1 LPIGNINPEI
11 FHLPFIN
18 FVYRNSASR
27 GEKILRSIKKTEKLT
42 SQVFEQLKDQI
53 LTGKWKPGFKIPSE
67 NKLTEI
73 FKVSRITIREALQ
86 ALVVLDLLE
95 KKRGKGTFV
104 KNSFTDS
111 FISSLLPLIQFDRSQ
126 AAYMHEYRKIVEIG
140 SIELVVER
148 ASIEDIQRLKNILQE
163 MKKYKQNN
171 LEKFA
176 FEDLN
181 FHLALSQI
189 TKNPI
194 IIRANFVIK
203 DFFRNHMI
211 KIVEAMGT
219 EPGLYYHEKIIKA
232 IEDRNRKEAR
242 KLMKEHLENNERYL

>member
-1 LPIGNINPEI
+1 L
-11 FHLPFIN
+11 
-18 FVYRNSASR
+18 
-27 GEKILRSIKKTEKLT
+27 KSIKKSENLT

-53 LTGKWKPGFKIPSE
+53 ITGKWKPGFKIPSE
-67 NKLTEI
+67 NKLVEI
-73 FKVSRITIREALQ
+73 LNVSRITIREALQ

-95 KKRGKGTFV
+95 KKRGQGTFV
-104 KNSFTDS
+104 KNSFTES

-126 AAYMHEYRKIVEIG
+126 AVYMHEYRKIVEIG

-148 ASIEDIQRLKNILQE
+148 ASAADIQRLKDILEE
-163 MKKYKQNN
+163 MKKYQENY

-176 FEDLN
+176 LADLN

-203 DFFRNHMI
+203 DFFRNHMV

-219 EPGLYYHEKIIKA
+219 EPGLYYHEKMIQA
-232 IEDRNRKEAR
+232 IENKDRKEAR
-242 KLMKEHLENNERYL
+242 QLMKKHLENNEDYL

>member
-1 LPIGNINPEI
+1 MLFAESYAIIYSI
-11 FHLPFIN
+11 
-18 FVYRNSASR
+18 
-27 GEKILRSIKKTEKLT
+27 GEKSLKSIKKTENLT

-53 LTGKWKPGFKIPSE
+53 ITGKWKPGFKIPSE

-73 FKVSRITIREALQ
+73 LNVSRITIREALQ
-86 ALVVLDLLE
+86 ALVALDLLE
-95 KKRGKGTFV
+95 KKRGQGTFV
-104 KNSFTDS
+104 KHSLAET
-111 FISSLLPLIQFDRSQ
+111 FIGSLLPLIQFDRSQ

-148 ASIEDIQRLKNILQE
+148 ASAEDIQRLRNILVE
-163 MKKYKQNN
+163 MGKYKDNQ

-176 FEDLN
+176 LEDLN

-194 IIRANFVIK
+194 IIRSNFVIK
-203 DFFRNHMI
+203 DFFRNHMV

-219 EPGLYYHEKIIKA
+219 EPGLYYHEKMIQA
-232 IEDRNRKEAR
+232 IENKDRKEAR
-242 KLMKEHLENNERYL
+242 QLMKKHIENNEAYSQLYC

>member
-1 LPIGNINPEI
+1 L
-11 FHLPFIN
+11 
-18 FVYRNSASR
+18 
-27 GEKILRSIKKTEKLT
+27 KSIKKTENLT

-53 LTGKWKPGFKIPSE
+53 ITGKWEPGYKIPSE

-73 FKVSRITIREALQ
+73 LNVSRITIREALQ

-95 KKRGKGTFV
+95 KKRGQGTFV
-104 KNSFTDS
+104 KNSFTES

-126 AAYMHEYRKIVEIG
+126 AVYMHEYRKIVEIG

-148 ASIEDIQRLKNILQE
+148 ASNNDIVRLKEILE
-163 MKKYKQNN
+163 KMKKYRENN

-176 FEDLN
+176 LEDLN

-203 DFFRNHMI
+203 DFFRNHMV

-219 EPGLYYHEKIIKA
+219 EPGLYYHEKMIQA
-232 IEDRNRKEAR
+232 IESKDRKEAR
-242 KLMKEHLENNERYL
+242 QLMKKHLENNENYL

>member
-1 LPIGNINPEI
+1 M
-11 FHLPFIN
+11 
-18 FVYRNSASR
+18 
-27 GEKILRSIKKTEKLT
+27 KSIKKTEKLT

-53 LTGKWKPGFKIPSE
+53 ITGKWKPGYKIPSE
-67 NKLTEI
+67 NKLTEML
-73 FKVSRITIREALQ
+73 KVSRITIREALQ
-86 ALVVLDLLE
+86 ALVALDLLE
-95 KKRGKGTFV
+95 KKRGQGTFV
-104 KNSFTDS
+104 KNSFTES
-111 FISSLLPLIQFDRSQ
+111 YISSLLPLIQFDRSQ
-126 AAYMHEYRKIVEIG
+126 AVYMHEYRKIVEIG

-148 ASIEDIQRLKNILQE
+148 ASQEDIQRLKNILEE
-163 MKKYKQNN
+163 MKKYRQNN

-203 DFFRNHMI
+203 DFFRNHMV

-219 EPGLYYHEKIIKA
+219 EPGLYYHEKIIQA
-232 IEDRNRKEAR
+232 IEEKDRKKVRN
-242 KLMKEHLENNERYL
+242 LMKKHLENNEKYL

>member
-1 LPIGNINPEI
+1 M
-11 FHLPFIN
+11 
-18 FVYRNSASR
+18 
-27 GEKILRSIKKTEKLT
+27 KSIKKTENLT

-53 LTGKWKPGFKIPSE
+53 ITGKWKPGYKIPSE
-67 NKLTEI
+67 NELAEI
-73 FKVSRITIREALQ
+73 FNVSRMTVREALQ
-86 ALVVLDLLE
+86 ALVALDLLE
-95 KKRGKGTFV
+95 KKRGRGTFV
-104 KNSFTDS
+104 KNSFTES

-126 AAYMHEYRKIVEIG
+126 AAYMHEYRKIVEVG

-148 ASIEDIQRLKNILQE
+148 ASLEDIQRLKNILEE
-163 MKKYKQNN
+163 MKKYRQNN

-176 FEDLN
+176 LEDVS

-219 EPGLYYHEKIIKA
+219 ESGLYFHEKIIQA
-232 IEDRNRKEAR
+232 IEKGNKEEA
-242 KLMKEHLENNERYL
+242 KQLMKKHLEKNEEYLQLCS

>member
-1 LPIGNINPEI
+1 M
-11 FHLPFIN
+11 
-18 FVYRNSASR
+18 
-27 GEKILRSIKKTEKLT
+27 KSIKKTEKLT

-53 LTGKWKPGFKIPSE
+53 ITGKWEPGYKIPSE
-67 NKLTEI
+67 NKLSEI
-73 FKVSRITIREALQ
+73 LNVSRITIREALQ

-104 KNSFTDS
+104 KHSFADS

-140 SIELVVER
+140 SIELVVDR
-148 ASIEDIQRLKNILQE
+148 ASLEDIQRLKNILKE
-163 MKKYKQNN
+163 MERYKQNN

-211 KIVEAMGT
+211 RIVEAMGT
-219 EPGLYYHEKIIKA
+219 EPGLYYHEKIINA
-232 IEDRNRKEAR
+232 IKNRDKKEA
-242 KLMKEHLENNERYL
+242 KQLMKKHLENNEKYLHLYL

>member
-1 LPIGNINPEI
+1 M
-11 FHLPFIN
+11 
-18 FVYRNSASR
+18 
-27 GEKILRSIKKTEKLT
+27 KSIKKTEKLT

-53 LTGKWKPGFKIPSE
+53 ITGKWKPGYKIPSE
-67 NKLTEI
+67 HKLTEMLN
-73 FKVSRITIREALQ
+73 VSRITIREALQ
-86 ALVVLDLLE
+86 ALVALDLLE
-95 KKRGKGTFV
+95 KKRGQGTFV
-104 KNSFTDS
+104 KNSFTES
-111 FISSLLPLIQFDRSQ
+111 YISSLLPLIQFDRSQ
-126 AAYMHEYRKIVEIG
+126 AVYMHEYRKIVEIG

-148 ASIEDIQRLKNILQE
+148 ASQEDIQRLKNILEE
-163 MKKYKQNN
+163 MKKYRENN

-211 KIVEAMGT
+211 NIVKAMGT
-219 EPGLYYHEKIIKA
+219 EPGLYYHEKIINA
-232 IEDRNRKEAR
+232 IENRDKKEAR
-242 KLMKEHLENNERYL
+242 QLMKKHLENNEQYL

>member
-1 LPIGNINPEI
+1 M
-11 FHLPFIN
+11 
-18 FVYRNSASR
+18 
-27 GEKILRSIKKTEKLT
+27 KSIKKTENLT

-53 LTGKWKPGFKIPSE
+53 ITGKWKPGYKIPSE
-67 NKLTEI
+67 NELAEI
-73 FKVSRITIREALQ
+73 FNVSRMTVREALQ
-86 ALVVLDLLE
+86 AFVALDLLE
-95 KKRGKGTFV
+95 KKRGRGTFV
-104 KNSFTDS
+104 KNSFTES

-126 AAYMHEYRKIVEIG
+126 AAYMHEYRKIVEVG

-148 ASIEDIQRLKNILQE
+148 ASLEDIQRLKNILEE
-163 MKKYKQNN
+163 MKKYRQNN

-176 FEDLN
+176 LEDVN

-219 EPGLYYHEKIIKA
+219 ESGLYFHEKIIQA
-232 IEDRNRKEAR
+232 IEKGNKEEA
-242 KLMKEHLENNERYL
+242 KQLMKKHLEKNEEYLQLCS

>member
-1 LPIGNINPEI
+1 M
-11 FHLPFIN
+11 
-18 FVYRNSASR
+18 
-27 GEKILRSIKKTEKLT
+27 GEHDLKSIKKSENLT

-53 LTGKWKPGFKIPSE
+53 ITGKWKPGFKIPSE
-67 NKLTEI
+67 NKLVEI
-73 FKVSRITIREALQ
+73 LNVSRITIREALQ

-95 KKRGKGTFV
+95 KKRGQGTFV
-104 KNSFTDS
+104 KNSFTES

-126 AAYMHEYRKIVEIG
+126 AVYMHEYRKIVEIG

-148 ASIEDIQRLKNILQE
+148 ASAADIQRLKDILEE
-163 MKKYKQNN
+163 MKKYQENH

-176 FEDLN
+176 LADLN

-203 DFFRNHMI
+203 DFFRNHMV

-219 EPGLYYHEKIIKA
+219 EPGLYYHEKMIQA
-232 IEDRNRKEAR
+232 IENKDKKEAR
-242 KLMKEHLENNERYL
+242 QLMKKHLENNENYL

>member
-1 LPIGNINPEI
+1 L
-11 FHLPFIN
+11 
-18 FVYRNSASR
+18 
-27 GEKILRSIKKTEKLT
+27 KSIKKTEKLT

-53 LTGKWKPGFKIPSE
+53 ITGKWKPGYKIPSE
-67 NKLTEI
+67 NKLAEI
-73 FKVSRITIREALQ
+73 LNVSRITIREALQ
-86 ALVVLDLLE
+86 ALVALDLLE
-95 KKRGKGTFV
+95 KKRGRGTFV
-104 KNSFTDS
+104 KNSFTES
-111 FISSLLPLIQFDRSQ
+111 YISSLLPLIQFDRSQ
-126 AAYMHEYRKIVEIG
+126 AVYMHEYRKIVEIG

-148 ASIEDIQRLKNILQE
+148 ASQEDIQRLKNILEE
-163 MKKYKQNN
+163 MKKYRENN

-219 EPGLYYHEKIIKA
+219 EPGLYFHEKIIQA
-232 IEDRNRKEAR
+232 IEKRDKKEAR
-242 KLMKEHLENNERYL
+242 QLMKKHLENNEQYL

>member
-1 LPIGNINPEI
+1 M
-11 FHLPFIN
+11 
-18 FVYRNSASR
+18 
-27 GEKILRSIKKTEKLT
+27 KSIKKTEKLT

-53 LTGKWKPGFKIPSE
+53 ITGKWKPGYKIPSE
-67 NKLTEI
+67 HKLTEMLN
-73 FKVSRITIREALQ
+73 VSRITIREALQ
-86 ALVVLDLLE
+86 ALVALDLLE
-95 KKRGKGTFV
+95 KKRGQGTFV
-104 KNSFTDS
+104 KNSFTES
-111 FISSLLPLIQFDRSQ
+111 YISSLLPLIQFNRSQ
-126 AAYMHEYRKIVEIG
+126 AVYMHEYRKIVEIG

-148 ASIEDIQRLKNILQE
+148 ASQEDIQRLKNILEE
-163 MKKYKQNN
+163 MKKYRENN

-211 KIVEAMGT
+211 NIVKAMGT
-219 EPGLYYHEKIIKA
+219 EPGLYYHEKIINA
-232 IEDRNRKEAR
+232 IENRDKKEAR
-242 KLMKEHLENNERYL
+242 QLMKKHLENNEQYL

>member
-1 LPIGNINPEI
+1 L
-11 FHLPFIN
+11 
-18 FVYRNSASR
+18 
-27 GEKILRSIKKTEKLT
+27 KSIKKTENLT

-53 LTGKWKPGFKIPSE
+53 ITGKWKPGYKIPSE
-67 NKLTEI
+67 NELAEI
-73 FKVSRITIREALQ
+73 FNVSRMTVREALQ
-86 ALVVLDLLE
+86 ALVALDLLE
-95 KKRGKGTFV
+95 KKRGRGTFV
-104 KNSFTDS
+104 KNSFTES

-126 AAYMHEYRKIVEIG
+126 AAYMHEYRKIVEVG

-148 ASIEDIQRLKNILQE
+148 ASLEDIQRLKNILEE
-163 MKKYKQNN
+163 MKKYRQNN

-176 FEDLN
+176 LEDVN

-219 EPGLYYHEKIIKA
+219 ESGLYFHEKIIQA
-232 IEDRNRKEAR
+232 IEKGNKEEA
-242 KLMKEHLENNERYL
+242 KQLMKKHLEKNEEYLQLCS